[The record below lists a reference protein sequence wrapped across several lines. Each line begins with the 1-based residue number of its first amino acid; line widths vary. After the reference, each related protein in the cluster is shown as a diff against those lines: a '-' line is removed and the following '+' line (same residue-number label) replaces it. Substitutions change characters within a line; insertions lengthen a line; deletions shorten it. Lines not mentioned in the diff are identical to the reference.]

1 MAKKRKHQHKRI
13 WLSPSDPDTQAWA
26 AWEIGSYSTEGDMD
40 IKIADC
46 HRSITLG
53 VYNKRD
59 ERKIQK
65 LIDFLTHALETSR
78 SQRDA

>member
-13 WLSPSDPDTQAWA
+13 WLAPTDPDSQAYA
-26 AWEIGSYSTEGDMD
+26 AWQIASYSKDGEMD
-40 IKIADC
+40 LTIADC
-46 HRSITLG
+46 HRSIHLAL
-53 VYNKRD
+53 YNKKD

-78 SQRDA
+78 RQRDA